1 MTWDRSWNFR
11 KKSFTIQH
19 VKQAAEQV
27 IDQYQGVLVRVEKEA
42 EDCITCFFSIPS
54 LTPNNEPKVIE
65 ISIYH
70 MGKNTYILSLETD
83 ASDNRT
89 SEDAD
94 QLAEDLAAV
103 FSALPLEE

>member
-1 MTWDRSWNFR
+1 MTWNRSWSFR

-27 IDQYQGVLVRVEKEA
+27 VLQYQGLQVRIEKEA
-42 EDCITCFFSIPS
+42 EDCITCFFSVPS
-54 LTPNNEPKVIE
+54 GTPDHEAKVIE

-70 MGKNTYILSLETD
+70 MGKNTHVLSLETD
-83 ASDNRT
+83 AADNRN

-94 QLAEDLAAV
+94 QLAEDLAGL